1 MYKRVWSSRRLLATL
16 LVIGAVVPGKSNAG
30 CTVDEDCSL
39 NGVCKTGKCSCAPE
53 WTGEY

>member
-1 MYKRVWSSRRLLATL
+1 MLATL